1 MAAGR
6 GCEPNFPAIF
16 IYFNISFVQSVAMA
30 YILKGGKK
38 HEWCKIMGQFLDQMK
53 INVPEPKL

>member
-16 IYFNISFVQSVAMA
+16 IYFNISFVQSVVCNALHWLDRN
-30 YILKGGKK
+30 ILVERPLPGPQ
-38 HEWCKIMGQFLDQMK
+38 IILT
-53 INVPEPKL
+53 